1 MHLKAP
7 NLDLGVH
14 GYDPMRPEEKGM
26 GEKSSSRR
34 QQAGFT
40 LIELLIV
47 VAIIGI
53 VSTIAI
59 PQLLTAYR
67 KAKITRLLA
76 EVNGFQRALVEYSI
90 DNSIFPLK
98 SEFDNETLEPLIR
111 DGYLRVNAITRLCR
125 DNEIHKYDFDPDK
138 GKALKWHLHPKL
150 KPYDDGT
157 YKVVIEGDGSSFFV
171 KYLGSEM
178 GPSEFLALVR

>member
-1 MHLKAP
+1 MQLDGP
-7 NLDLGVH
+7 NLDLGVQ
-14 GYDPMRPEEKGM
+14 GYDPMRPEENGM
-26 GEKSSSRR
+26 GEKSSYRRR
-34 QQAGFT
+34 QAGVT
-40 LIELLIV
+40 VIALLIV

-98 SEFDNETLEPLIR
+98 SEFDKETLEPLIR

-125 DNEIHKYDFDPDK
+125 DNEIHKYDFDPNNN
-138 GKALKWHLHPKL
+138 L
-150 KPYDDGT
+150 
-157 YKVVIEGDGSSFFV
+157 
-171 KYLGSEM
+171 
-178 GPSEFLALVR
+178 